1 MAGQLFVTNSL
12 GGFLSSDFLSDEL
25 RTALLPM
32 WQFRQFADARDAN
45 FDGQRQGNTF
55 HWDVVG
61 TLARADRAL
70 TETNTV
76 GESNFTITQGTLTT
90 SERGQAVPYTGKL
103 EALSK
108 FAIRQPVM
116 KALRADANRDLDAL
130 CFTQFDKTCLR
141 YSVAGSSAGVL
152 NSGGSASLTNSIA
165 FNTIHW
171 KDIVDKM
178 KERNIPFYTKRDY
191 VAIGWP
197 STFRTVKNTLESLHQ
212 YTETGLELIFN
223 GEIGRYENT
232 RVVEQTNVPKGGAG
246 DSATYNALTD
256 TSDAWN
262 NALSDW
268 IFFLGEDTVTEGI
281 AVPEEIRAKIP
292 GDYGRSRGIAWY
304 YLGGYGLVH
313 GAFATEGT
321 APADHAQCRVVKWDS
336 GA

>member
-32 WQFRQFADARDAN
+32 WQFRQFCDAKDAGAN
-45 FDGQRQGNTF
+45 GKHQGDTF

-61 TLARADRAL
+61 TLARANRAL
-70 TETNTV
+70 VETNTM

-90 SERGQAVPYTGKL
+90 SERGQAVPYTRKL
-103 EALSK
+103 EDLSK
-108 FAIRQPVM
+108 FSVRQPIM
-116 KALRADANRDLDAL
+116 KALKADANRDLDAL
-130 CFTQFDKTCLR
+130 AFTEFDKTCLR

-152 NSGGSASLTNSIA
+152 TSNGSATLTNSIA

-178 KERNIPFYTKRDY
+178 KERNIPFYSKRDY

-197 STFRTVKNTLESLHQ
+197 STFRAVKNTLESLHQ

-232 RVVEQTNVPKGGAG
+232 RVVEQTNVPKGGAA
-246 DSATYNALTD
+246 DRATFSALAD
-256 TSDAWN
+256 TAEAWDN
-262 NALSDW
+262 GLSDW
-268 IFFLGEDTVTEGI
+268 IFFMGEDTVTEGI
-281 AVPEEIRAKIP
+281 VVPEEVRAKIP
-292 GDYGRSRGIAWY
+292 GDYGRSKGVAWY
-304 YLGGYGLVH
+304 YNGGFGLVH
-313 GAFATEGT
+313 GSTTEGT
-321 APADHAQCRVVKWDS
+321 APADHAQTRVLKWDS
-336 GA
+336 AA